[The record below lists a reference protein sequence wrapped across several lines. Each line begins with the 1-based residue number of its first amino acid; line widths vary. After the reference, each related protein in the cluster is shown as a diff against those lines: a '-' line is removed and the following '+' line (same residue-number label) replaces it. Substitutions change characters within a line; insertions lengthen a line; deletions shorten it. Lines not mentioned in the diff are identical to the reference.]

1 MTTADDDKKLVAA
14 IVSGLVSGQVSVSM
28 GATVEPFKCS
38 VCGDSHLVCGD
49 SHLSQPT
56 DLGKVKFRYVSF
68 DSPPNSTM
76 RPRRMSLLNN
86 DDIRKITSL
95 PYHIG
100 AEAPEVD
107 PATSG
112 MMEIIDSRAGDLKII
127 WDRSKPA
134 EVDAAMETFEAL
146 RAQGYTAFLVKDK
159 DGKQGDK
166 VTSFD
171 PNAERLIFIAPLAG
185 G

>member
-14 IVSGLVSGQVSVSM
+14 IVSGQASVSM

-38 VCGDSHLVCGD
+38 VCGDSRSVCGD

-56 DLGKVKFRYVSF
+56 DLGKVKFHYVSF
-68 DSPPNSTM
+68 DPLPKM
-76 RPRRMSLLNN
+76 RPRMSLLNN

-127 WDRSKPA
+127 WDRNKTT
-134 EVDAAMETFEAL
+134 EVDAARSTFDAL